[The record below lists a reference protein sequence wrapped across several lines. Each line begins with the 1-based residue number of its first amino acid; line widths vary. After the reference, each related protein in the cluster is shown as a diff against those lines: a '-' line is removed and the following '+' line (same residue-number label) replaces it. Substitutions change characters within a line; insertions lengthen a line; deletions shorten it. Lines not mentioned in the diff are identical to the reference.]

1 MRLLENFL
9 SSLMRDAQRLR
20 DVLWATHEHRGFRQ
34 AHTEALQLRHDLLA
48 MLATAQQPPEAEG
61 S

>member
-1 MRLLENFL
+1 MRLMEFFL
-9 SSLMRDAQRLR
+9 STFMRQGNNLR
-20 DVLWATHEHRGFRQ
+20 ALLKHLEALQAHTE